1 MVNESRLIVVGGFLG
16 AGKTTLLDAVAKS
29 LLQRGKRV
37 GLITNDQAPQL
48 VDTALLQQQ
57 HGTVAEVSGSCF
69 CCNYEGFVEA
79 IGKVQ
84 THSQAQIILAEPV
97 GSCTDLAATIM
108 QPIIQQYGKAIR
120 VSPLT
125 VLADPIKLSSILQGG
140 NAWLHPSAA
149 YIYRKQLEESDIIL
163 VTKTDLF
170 TSGQVD
176 SLLEETARQFPKQVI
191 MCVSAKTGA
200 GIDDW
205 LNLVLTQENAGQNI
219 IEIDYDTYAEGEAV
233 LGWLNASVKLA
244 GDKVNWKA
252 IASQLLHRIQVKLN
266 TASSSIGHCKIFL
279 ETADGYLKGNLVH
292 QNDQVTIHGDA
303 GAGNLAHLLINARVE
318 LDPQALEG
326 LVKESLDESTG
337 QLHSVEISSWQCF
350 RPGYPTPT
358 HRFPK
363 LV

>member
-1 MVNESRLIVVGGFLG
+1 MINESRLIVVGGFLG

-29 LLQRGKRV
+29 LLQRGNRV

-57 HGTVAEVSGSCF
+57 YDSVAEISGSCF
-69 CCNYEGFVEA
+69 CCNYDGFVEA
-79 IGKVQ
+79 IGKAQ
-84 THSQAQIILAEPV
+84 TLSRAQIILAEPV

-108 QPIIQQYGKAIR
+108 QPLIQQYGKAIR

-170 TSGQVD
+170 SSGQID
-176 SLLEETARQFPKQVI
+176 SLLEETARQFPKQVT
-191 MCVSAKTGA
+191 MQVSAKTGA

-205 LNLVLTQENAGQNI
+205 LNRVLSQENAGRNI
-219 IEIDYDTYAEGEAV
+219 VDIDYDTYAEGEAV
-233 LGWLNASVKLA
+233 LGWLNASLQLA

-252 IASQLLHRIQVKLN
+252 IASELLHSIQEKVN
-266 TASSSIGHCKIFL
+266 NASAAIGHCKIFL

-292 QNDQVTIHGDA
+292 QEDPVIIYGDA
-303 GAGNLAHLLINARVE
+303 GSGSLAHLLINARVE
-318 LDPQALEG
+318 LDPLDLEC
-326 LVKESLDESTG
+326 LVKESLNETTN
-337 QLHSVEISSWQCF
+337 QLLSVEISSWQCF